1 MEAITSGLH
10 REFIDVNGLTLHVMT
25 AGPVDGPPLILL
37 HGFPEFWY
45 GWHNQIEPLAA
56 AGFRVIVPDQRGYNR
71 SDKPPR
77 VADYAVSAL
86 TADIVALIDHYGYA
100 QVNLVG
106 HDWGGMIAWYTALT
120 HPERVRKL
128 AVLNLPHPAVFLK
141 TIGKDP
147 RQMLKSWYMGLF
159 QVPWLAEGLLGFG
172 GAEGAARML
181 KASSKRTTFSEDD
194 LAQYRQAWTR
204 PGALTGMLNWYRAML
219 RHRPPMPA
227 DLRLKMPVLLIWGAK
242 DLALDVAMAQPSI
255 DLCDDGRLEVIA
267 SATHWVQHDAAE
279 QVNALL
285 TAHFAD

>member
-1 MEAITSGLH
+1 MDATASGLH

-45 GWHNQIEPLAA
+45 GWHNQIEPLAE

-77 VADYAVSAL
+77 VADYAVTVL

-120 HPERVRKL
+120 HPERVHKL
-128 AVLNLPHPAVFLK
+128 AVLNLPHPAVFLE

-181 KASSKRTTFSEDD
+181 KASSKRTTFSDD
-194 LAQYRQAWTR
+194 VAQYRQSWTR

-227 DLRLKMPVLLIWGAK
+227 DPRLKMPVLLIWGAK
-242 DLALDVAMAQPSI
+242 DIALDVSMAQPSI

-279 QVNALL
+279 QVNDLL
-285 TAHFAD
+285 AAHFAD